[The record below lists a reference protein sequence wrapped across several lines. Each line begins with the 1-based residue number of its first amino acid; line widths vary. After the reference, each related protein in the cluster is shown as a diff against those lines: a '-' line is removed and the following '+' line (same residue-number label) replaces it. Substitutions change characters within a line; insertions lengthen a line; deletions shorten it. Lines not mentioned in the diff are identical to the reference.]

1 MKFSQQWLRNHVN
14 PPLDTEQLSHVL
26 TMAGLEVEQVE
37 AVAGE
42 FSGVVVA
49 RVVTVAPHPQADR
62 LRVCQVDAGTG
73 LLLQIVCGAPNVREG
88 VVVPCAM
95 VGAKLPGMAIGQA
108 RLRGVDSAGMLC
120 SATELGLPA
129 ETSGLLLLADDAPIG
144 MDLREYLMLDD
155 QVFTL
160 KLTPNRSDCLSIV
173 GIARDVG
180 AVTGI
185 PVQVPD
191 ATPVEPSTD
200 IGVDVRIDAPAACPL
215 YVVRR
220 IDGLNP
226 AAATPDWMRRRL
238 ERSGLRSLGAIVDV
252 TNYILL
258 ELGQPLH
265 AFDASKLTGGLCVR
279 MARHGETIAL
289 LNDQTVTLSDDML
302 VIADDAGAQALA
314 GMMGGAAS
322 AVDGNTTCI
331 VLEAAFFA
339 PAVIA
344 GRPRRLGITTD
355 SGYRF
360 ERGVDFTAT
369 RQALERATRLLL
381 QICGGAAGPVI
392 EKSGL
397 LPERKPVGLRLGR
410 VKRVLGFEMSRA
422 DMRAS
427 LERLGML
434 VSGSDD
440 VWQVTPPGW
449 RFDIEREV
457 DLIEELARLHGYEHM
472 VALTPR
478 ASVQMLPM
486 TEWQR
491 PVDRLLRLLAA
502 RDYQEVIT
510 YSFVDPAMEAEL
522 APDVAPIRLQNPI
535 ASQMSV
541 MRSTLMGGMLDVLHA
556 NLNRRQERVRIM
568 EAGRCFL
575 RDGTTFAQPQRLAG
589 LAYGPQVAE
598 QWGEAERPVD
608 FFDVKADIEA
618 LFHPMPVRMHADHH
632 PALHPGQS
640 ARVEVAGKMAGWL
653 GSLHPALV
661 QSHGLAAAPVMFE
674 LELDSLLLRPLPV
687 AVELSRFQQVR
698 RDIAIVV
705 DQNVSVQSLLDAML
719 TMDVSCVTN
728 VAIFDSYRGKHID
741 YDKKSLAF
749 RVLMQDNQK
758 TLTDE
763 EVEDAVRALT
773 EMLQQRYGAQL
784 RS

>member
-49 RVVTVAPHPQADR
+49 RVAAVAPHPQADR

-73 LLLQIVCGAPNVREG
+73 ALLQIVCGAPNVREG
-88 VVVPCAM
+88 AVVPCAM
-95 VGAKLPGMAIGQA
+95 VGAKLPGMTIGQA
-108 RLRGVDSAGMLC
+108 RLRGVESAGMLC
-120 SATELGLPA
+120 SAAELGLPA
-129 ETSGLLLLADDAPIG
+129 ESAGLLLLADDAPIG
-144 MDLREYLMLDD
+144 MDLRQYLMLDD

-191 ATPVEPSTD
+191 TTPVEPSAD
-200 IGVDVRIDAPAACPL
+200 IGMDVRVEDPAACPL
-215 YVVRR
+215 YYVRR
-220 IDGLNP
+220 IDGIDP
-226 AAATPDWMRRRL
+226 AASTPDWMRLRL

-252 TNYILL
+252 TNYVLL

-265 AFDASKLTGGLCVR
+265 AFDAAKLTGGLCVR
-279 MARHGETIAL
+279 RAKNGETIAL

-314 GMMGGAAS
+314 GIMGGKCS
-322 AVDGNTTCI
+322 AVDGHTTGI
-331 VLEAAFFA
+331 VLESAFFA

-344 GRPRRLGITTD
+344 GRSRRLGITTD

-369 RQALERATRLLL
+369 RHALERATRLLL
-381 QICGGAAGPVI
+381 QICGGVAGPVI
-392 EKSGL
+392 GLSGL
-397 LPERKPVGLRLGR
+397 LPDRKPVSLRLTR
-410 VKRVLGFEMSRA
+410 VKRVLGFAMPPAE
-422 DMRAS
+422 MRAC
-427 LERLGML
+427 LERLGMQ

-472 VALTPR
+472 TALTPH
-478 ASVQMLPM
+478 APVQMLPM

-491 PVDRLLRLLAA
+491 PADRLLRLLAA

-510 YSFVDPAMEAEL
+510 YSFVDPATEAEL
-522 APDVAPIRLQNPI
+522 APDVQPIRLQNPI

-541 MRSTLMGGMLDVLHA
+541 MRSTLMGGLLDVLHA

-589 LAYGPQVAE
+589 LAFGPQVAE
-598 QWGEAERPVD
+598 QWGEPERLVD

-618 LFHPMPVRMHADHH
+618 LFHPMPVRMHADRH

-640 ARVEVAGKMAGWL
+640 ARVEVAGRMAGWL

-661 QSHGLAAAPVMFE
+661 QSHGLSSAPVLFE
-674 LELDSLLLRPLPV
+674 LDLDSLLLRPLPV

-705 DQNVSVQSLLDAML
+705 DHTVSAQSLLDAML
-719 TMDVSCVTN
+719 TMDVPSVTN
-728 VAIFDSYRGKHID
+728 VAVFDSYRGKHID